1 MTMENKTLPT
11 DEREPDG
18 IITRMIDGKLYKVRI
33 FFGDE
38 NADTLQTMYE
48 RLLRNRIMTELS
60 KTATCPA

>member
-1 MTMENKTLPT
+1 MTMENKTLPA

-18 IITRMIDGKLYKVRI
+18 IITRMIDGKLYKVRV

-38 NADTLQTMYE
+38 NAETLQTKYE

-60 KTATCPA
+60 KAATCPA

>member
-1 MTMENKTLPT
+1 MENKTLPT

-18 IITRMIDGKLYKVRI
+18 IITRMIGGKLYKVRI